1 MNFTQLLH
9 LSVFGL
15 ILIMAAK
22 HLPGFT
28 IRRPVAFI
36 MILGVVALAGVTG
49 IKQLPIELMPDIAYG
64 NVTIFVEVRGGMPPP
79 EVERLVT
86 KPIEAVM
93 GTVSKIKN
101 IISSSKKHKAVITL
115 EFEPGTNMDL
125 AALEVREKFLRVKA
139 KLPREIERPI
149 IAHYEESDA
158 PVVIAALT
166 SSRHTPEEMRR
177 MVEGELKEKLL
188 RLPGTANIEIGGGR
202 ERKILAELDKHRLAA
217 LGIPIKKITA
227 ILEQNNL
234 NLHAG
239 NLEGRTYNLGL
250 RTLGAFQSLEEISNI
265 GIAVGK
271 KGGIIRLKDVA
282 RVKDDYLE
290 PETHS
295 RLNSRAAV
303 TIYVQKESLANTIRV
318 VSGVRRVLRE
328 FESRMETGM
337 DLIIVTDQAR
347 TIQQAVRSVKMTLF
361 YGACLVIIILG
372 LFLSQTVFTRW
383 LAGGLLILLLL
394 NLLTL
399 YFLRI
404 PLESSL
410 GMVIGVLGL
419 LFCLSLWR
427 GDLRPA
433 MIVGCSVPV
442 SLLITLALMYFEN
455 VSLNVISLAGL
466 VLGIGLLVDN
476 SIVVLE
482 NIDRWKRKLPDMD
495 GPQRVE
501 IAAREMVP
509 AMVGGTL
516 TTVVVF
522 LPFALLQKQT
532 QLLYAGIAFTV
543 TATLFSSLFCALA
556 LVPALGARLQ
566 PVDNRRKRTKP
577 TRPWTFPWRGR
588 PDYGI
593 KKLLRRPVKILR
605 TLAEYILRRIITIGW
620 PIGLLITVLFALLLY
635 FKFKLEWPVIIFL
648 SACGTVIIPGI
659 FMFRHYSANLRKVL
673 QHKGKTLIAI
683 SILFCIAVFVFI
695 QYVPK
700 DFMAASE
707 QSEFVVYV
715 EMASGTRLD
724 ICDRIV
730 REVEKRISGLPEIRD
745 MIKSLSSRVEG
756 WSSKIYVSLKP
767 RAERRFSTQEVID
780 NLRERFKGVGEDHDT
795 FVYFSEPRSGKEI
808 FIEIYGYN
816 YETLAQLAMRIAS
829 GIGKIPKFTDVKIR
843 YRPGRPEVRVM
854 LDTRRTAMLG
864 FNHREIGEVMHA
876 QLRGLRATSFYH
888 QEEEIET
895 IVRLKPEQCRTI
907 GQLKNLGLVSPAGF
921 SVPVEHISRLEFGL
935 SPSEIWHRNKTRM
948 IQVSANLGLL
958 PLGLAAKRVQAVI
971 AQVDF
976 PEDYYADIGGD
987 YESMVQANRSF
998 WQAMVMT
1005 ILLVFVVMACLFES
1019 LRQPLIIMITVL
1031 LAGIGAVAGLVLTAS
1046 AATLGVSIGLLMLG
1060 GIVVNNGIILV
1071 DRINAMRKKSPHVR
1085 LEKIVIR
1092 AGHQRLR
1099 PILMT
1104 TITTVLGLLP
1114 MALDR
1119 SESAVLWS
1127 PLALTVIGGLIASTV
1142 LTLFVIPC
1150 IYIIEF
1156 PRWPVLDGLVQGK
1169 GG

>member
-9 LSVFGL
+9 LFLFGL
-15 ILIMAAK
+15 ILIIAAK
-22 HLPGFT
+22 HLPGFA
-28 IRRPVAFI
+28 IRRPVALI
-36 MILGVVALAGVTG
+36 MILGAAVLAGITA

-86 KPIEAVM
+86 KPIEEAM
-93 GTVSKIKN
+93 GTVSKLKN
-101 IISSSKKHKAVITL
+101 IISTSKQHKAVVTL

-125 AALEVREKFLRVKA
+125 AALEVREKFLRVKS

-177 MVEGELKEKLL
+177 MVEEKLKEKLL
-188 RLPGTANIEIGGGR
+188 RLPGTANVEIGGGR

-217 LGIPIKKITA
+217 LGLPIKKITA

-234 NLHAG
+234 NLRAG
-239 NLEGRTYNLGL
+239 DMEGSAYNLGL

-271 KGGIIRLKDVA
+271 KGGIIRLRDVA

-290 PETHS
+290 PETYS

-303 TIYVQKESLANTIRV
+303 TIYIQKESLANTIRV
-318 VSGVRRVLRE
+318 VSGVRHALRE
-328 FESRMETGM
+328 FESCMEIGM

-372 LFLSQTVFTRW
+372 LFLSQTVFTRR
-383 LAGGLLILLLL
+383 LAGGLLALLLL

-399 YFLRI
+399 YLLRI

-410 GMVIGVLGL
+410 GLVIGVLGL

-455 VSLNVISLAGL
+455 VSLNIISLSGL

-482 NIDRWKRKLPDMD
+482 NIDRWKRKLPDRD
-495 GPQRVE
+495 GPQRAE

-522 LPFALLQKQT
+522 LPFSLLQKQT

-543 TATLFSSLFCALA
+543 TATLLSSLFCALT

-566 PVDNRRKRTKP
+566 PADNRLKRP
-577 TRPWTFPWRGR
+577 RPSRPWVFPGMGR
-588 PDYGI
+588 LALGI
-593 KKLLRRPVKILR
+593 ENLR
-605 TLAEYILRRIITIGW
+605 
-620 PIGLLITVLFALLLY
+620 
-635 FKFKLEWPVIIFL
+635 
-648 SACGTVIIPGI
+648 
-659 FMFRHYSANLRKVL
+659 FRHYSANLRKVL
-673 QHKGKTLIAI
+673 QHKGKTVMAVSL
-683 SILFCIAVFVFI
+683 LFCISVFVFL
-695 QYVPK
+695 QCVPK

-730 REVEKRISGLPEIRD
+730 REVEKRISEIPEIKD

-767 RAERRFSTQEVID
+767 RAKRRFSTQEVID
-780 NLRERFKGVGEDHDT
+780 NLRGRFKGIGEEYET

-808 FIEIYGYN
+808 FIEIYGFN

-843 YRPGRPEVRVM
+843 YRPGRPEARVM
-854 LDTRRTAMLG
+854 LNTRRTAMLG
-864 FNHREIGEVMHA
+864 FNNQEIGEVLHA

-907 GQLKNLGLVSPAGF
+907 EQLKNLGLVSPEGF

-958 PLGLAAKRVQAVI
+958 PLGLAAKRAQAAI
-971 AQVDF
+971 AQVKF

-987 YESMVQANRSF
+987 YENMVQASRSF
-998 WQAMVMT
+998 WQAMGMT

-1031 LAGIGAVAGLVLTAS
+1031 LAGIGAVAALVLTAS

-1060 GIVVNNGIILV
+1060 GIVVNNGIMLV
-1071 DRINAMRKKSPHVR
+1071 DRINALRKQAPHVR
-1085 LEKIVIR
+1085 LEKIVIW
-1092 AGHQRLR
+1092 AGRQRLR

-1150 IYIIEF
+1150 IYIYMAGQSSDNRI
-1156 PRWPVLDGLVQGK
+1156 RVSRVLSL
-1169 GG
+1169 